1 MANLDMTELQQMI
14 MGQQSR
20 LNTSLQQ
27 IHKFSADLE
36 ELLVKYFKDMI
47 ANLQF
52 NVQLFIQQLLGQ
64 DVELQRIMK
73 YMVDL

>member
-1 MANLDMTELQQMI
+1 MANLDMTELQQMV

-20 LNTSLQQ
+20 LNSSLQQ

-47 ANLQF
+47 ANL
-52 NVQLFIQQLLGQ
+52 
-64 DVELQRIMK
+64 
-73 YMVDL
+73 